1 MGDGAGKVQVRW
13 DEWAAVT
20 DALTAAPAAGPGP
33 SAAGALPARA
43 SLEAPAAS
51 KGALVVV
58 CFAQSWSPPSLHSAV
73 ELEKFRMG
81 EEAGLA
87 QVFIVDADK
96 ESGCAWELGIKATPA
111 IVFYRDG
118 EHMRIRRPAAADDIK
133 LVGSFA
139 GTTLVEAI
147 RVAKKAV
154 AQGEQT
160 VSLDI

>member
-1 MGDGAGKVQVRW
+1 MRPV
-13 DEWAAVT
+13 
-20 DALTAAPAAGPGP
+20 

-43 SLEAPAAS
+43 TLEVP
-51 KGALVVV
+51 GPRPGGLVVV

-81 EEAGLA
+81 EEAAGLA

-111 IVFYRDG
+111 IVFYRGG
-118 EHMRIRRPAAADDIK
+118 EHMRIRRPAAAEDIK